1 MVQTK
6 NYDVEF
12 NEFIMNMDK
21 PVTAGTEKAYK
32 SQYLIIRGNF
42 QKPLNQVSNSDFI
55 EYLNTATTKGGK
67 EISTNTKKNLMNL
80 MVMVKKQVNEKE
92 YKELYALREK
102 LREDVSTEIKEK
114 HENLDTDSIIKY
126 DELVQ
131 FLKLQTNT
139 SYIINYILLYYCTR
153 NRDLNL
159 TIAEYSGEIPD
170 TANWLLIDKD
180 KVIFLRNDYKTYNTY
195 GQLIFNI
202 TNKTF
207 IQFVK
212 KLYKKGDTKLLK
224 SISLDKEIRGYTM
237 KSLSETEI
245 CKIVIHHF
253 LTSNRY
259 SEVLEISKRRASSLD
274 ALLQNYNFHYKEI
287 QKDLKED

>member
-6 NYDVEF
+6 IYNTEF
-12 NEFIMNMDK
+12 NEFIMNLDK

-32 SQYLIIRGNF
+32 SQYLIIRSNF
-42 QKPLNQVSNSDFI
+42 QKPLNQVSNKEFI
-55 EYLNTATTKGGK
+55 EYLNKATTKGGK

-80 MVMVKKQVNEKE
+80 LVMVKKQVDQTQ
-92 YKELYALREK
+92 YRELYELREK
-102 LREDVSTEIKEK
+102 LREDVSTEIKAK
-114 HENLDTDSIIKY
+114 HENLNTDNIVKY

-131 FLKLQTNT
+131 YLKLQTNT
-139 SYIINYILLYYCTR
+139 SFIINYILLYYCTR

-159 TIAEYSGEIPD
+159 TIAEYSGEMPD
-170 TANWLLIDKD
+170 TANWLLIDTD
-180 KVIFLRNDYKTYNTY
+180 KVIFVRNDYKTVGTY

-207 IQFVK
+207 IKNVK
-212 KLYKKGDTKLLK
+212 QLYKKGDTKLLK
-224 SISLDKEIRGYTM
+224 SISFDKEIRGYTM
-237 KSLSETEI
+237 RGLSETDI
-245 CKIVIHHF
+245 CKIVIHYF

-259 SEVLEISKRRASSLD
+259 SEVLEISKRRGSSLD

-287 QKDLKED
+287 KDLKED

>member
-6 NYDVEF
+6 IYDTEF
-12 NEFIMNMDK
+12 NEFIMNLDK
-21 PVTAGTEKAYK
+21 PVTAGTQKAYR
-32 SQYLIIRGNF
+32 SQFLTIRSNF
-42 QKPLNQVSNSDFI
+42 DKPLNQVSNKDFI
-55 EYLNTATTKGGK
+55 EYLNKATTKGGK

-80 MVMVKKQVNEKE
+80 LVMIKKQVDQTQ
-92 YKELYALREK
+92 YRELYELREK
-102 LREDVSTEIKEK
+102 LREDVNVELKEK
-114 HENLDTDSIIKY
+114 HENLNTDSIIKY

-131 FLKLQTNT
+131 FLKLQTNA

-170 TANWLLIDKD
+170 TGNWLLIDTD
-180 KVIFLRNDYKTYNTY
+180 KVIFVRNDYKTVGTY

-207 IQFVK
+207 IKYAKQ
-212 KLYKKGDTKLLK
+212 LYKKNDTKLLK
-224 SISLDKEIRGYTM
+224 SISFDKEIRGYTM
-237 KSLSETEI
+237 RGLSETEI

-259 SEVLEISKRRASSLD
+259 SEVLEISKRRGSSLD
-274 ALLQNYNFHYKEI
+274 ALLQNYNFHYKNI
-287 QKDLKED
+287 KDLKED

>member
-6 NYDVEF
+6 DYNVEF
-12 NEFIMNMDK
+12 DSFIMNLDR
-21 PVTAGTEKAYK
+21 PVTPGTMKAYR
-32 SQYLIIRGNF
+32 SQYLIIRSNF
-42 QKPLNQVSNSDFI
+42 DKPLNQVSNKEFI
-55 EYLNTATTKGGK
+55 EYLKSATTKGGK

-80 MVMVKKQVNEKE
+80 MVMVKKQVDEDQ
-92 YKELYALREK
+92 YKELYELREK

-114 HENLDTDSIIKY
+114 HENLDTDSMVKY

-131 FLKLQTNT
+131 YLKLQNNT

-159 TIAEYSGEIPD
+159 TIDEYSGEIPD
-170 TANWLLIDKD
+170 TGNWLLIDTD
-180 KVIFLRNDYKTYNTY
+180 KIIFVRNDYKTYNTY
-195 GQLIFNI
+195 GQLVFDI

-207 IQFVK
+207 IKNVK
-212 KLYKKGDTKLLK
+212 QLYKKNDTKLLK
-224 SISLDKEIRGYTM
+224 SKTFDKEIRGYTM

>member
-6 NYDVEF
+6 IYNTEF
-12 NEFIMNMDK
+12 NEFIMNLDK
-21 PVTAGTEKAYK
+21 PVTAGTQKAYR
-32 SQYLIIRGNF
+32 SQFLTIRSNF
-42 QKPLNQVSNSDFI
+42 DKPLNQVSNKDFI
-55 EYLNTATTKGGK
+55 EYLNKATTKGGK

-80 MVMVKKQVNEKE
+80 LVMIKKQVDQTQ
-92 YKELYALREK
+92 YRELYELREK
-102 LREDVSTEIKEK
+102 LREDVNVELKEK
-114 HENLDTDSIIKY
+114 HENLNTDSIIKY

-131 FLKLQTNT
+131 FLKLQTNA

-170 TANWLLIDKD
+170 TGNWLLIDTD
-180 KVIFLRNDYKTYNTY
+180 KVIFVRNDYKTAGVY

-207 IQFVK
+207 IKYAKQ
-212 KLYKKGDTKLLK
+212 LYKKGDTKLLK
-224 SISLDKEIRGYTM
+224 SISFDKEIRGYTM
-237 KSLSETEI
+237 RGLSETDI
-245 CKIVIHHF
+245 CKIVIHYF

-259 SEVLEISKRRASSLD
+259 SEVLEISKRRGSSLD

-287 QKDLKED
+287 KDLKED

>member
-6 NYDVEF
+6 KYDTEF

-21 PVTAGTEKAYK
+21 PVTAGTEKAYR
-32 SQYLIIRGNF
+32 SQYLTIRSNF
-42 QKPLNQVSNSDFI
+42 DKPLNQVSNSDFI
-55 EYLNTATTKGGK
+55 KYLNSATTKGGK
-67 EISTNTKKNLMNL
+67 EISTNTKKNIMNV
-80 MVMVKKQVNEKE
+80 MVMVKKQVSEKE
-92 YKELYALREK
+92 YRELYELREK
-102 LREDVSTEIKEK
+102 LREDVNVELKEK
-114 HENLDTDSIIKY
+114 HENLDTDLIIKY

-131 FLKLQTNT
+131 FLKLQTNA

-170 TANWLLIDKD
+170 TGNWLLIDDD
-180 KVIFLRNDYKTYNTY
+180 KVIFVRNDYKTYNTY
-195 GQLIFNI
+195 GRLVFDI
-202 TNKTF
+202 TQKTF
-207 IQFVK
+207 IKNVK
-212 KLYKKGDTKLLK
+212 QLYKKGDTKLLK

-245 CKIVIHHF
+245 CKIVVHHF

-259 SEVLEISKRRASSLD
+259 SEVLEISVSGEEVVWM
-274 ALLQNYNFHYKEI
+274 HYYKI
-287 QKDLKED
+287 TILIIKILKN